1 VCPVCGRVL
10 EGDAALGAGPGEKRD
25 LMHVF
30 DVTLSTLQRR
40 NRAAF
45 VPADAELDLWPGEK
59 VVLRDQDGEYYAG
72 TVVGPVEDPEPRV
85 HIHVGVRM
93 PEEYAVLRIE
103 RERHLDDLLA
113 SFLDGELDESED
125 ALDDEIEVC
134 GPAMVGDVQQLL
146 DLLGDARETLA
157 GRSARR
163 LVRQDIADE
172 VARTGT
178 AVVAQMPPQRL
189 A

>member
-1 VCPVCGRVL
+1 
-10 EGDAALGAGPGEKRD
+10 
-25 LMHVF
+25 MQVF

-59 VVLRDQDGEYYAG
+59 VVLRDQDGEYFAG
-72 TVVGPVEDPEPRV
+72 TVIGPVESPEPRI

-93 PEEYAVLRIE
+93 PAEYALMRIE
-103 RERHLDDLLA
+103 RERHFDELLA
-113 SFLDGELDESED
+113 SVLDGDLAGLEED
-125 ALDDEIEVC
+125 ADTVDDGLEVC

-146 DLLGDARETLA
+146 DLLGEARETLA
-157 GRSARR
+157 RKTARE
-163 LVRQDIADE
+163 LVRQDLARE
-172 VARTGT
+172 VATTGT